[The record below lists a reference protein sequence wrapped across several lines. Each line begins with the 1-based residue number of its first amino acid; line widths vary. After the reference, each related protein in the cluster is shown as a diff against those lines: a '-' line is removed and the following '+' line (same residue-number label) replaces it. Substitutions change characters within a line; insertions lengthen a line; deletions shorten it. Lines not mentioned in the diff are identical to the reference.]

1 MGLFDMFKSKNSANT
16 DHSGP
21 SADYMLAHYALRQ
34 LALDSPV
41 QMLGLLASPEASQFL
56 TKLLQDVEKQ
66 LGHKASYTGDQIR
79 IYPCRIGEYPC
90 AIVEFPTPQK
100 MAEAYMVAIVALL
113 DPQQEM
119 PEDLSTVEARYYT
132 LEKGFSTDG
141 SDRTVLCAWDKT
153 AHKNYGDG
161 PVAQPA
167 AFALAVETAMQ

>member
-56 TKLLQDVEKQ
+56 TELLHDVEKQ
-66 LGHKASYTGDQIR
+66 LGHKASFTADQIQVH
-79 IYPCRIGEYPC
+79 PCRIGEYPC

-100 MAEAYMVAIVALL
+100 MAEAYMVAIIAVL
-113 DPQQEM
+113 DPQDNL
-119 PEDLSTVEARYYT
+119 PEDLSTVEARYFT

-161 PVAQPA
+161 PEAKPA
-167 AFALAVETAMQ
+167 AFAAALEAALQ